1 MWKGAGANFPSQFP
15 SCPVPGDCVYLHFSG
30 ALEVDSFGSLVEVH
44 TFIYILWSNLCI
56 WIINI
61 LLSDARRVN

>member
-15 SCPVPGDCVYLHFSG
+15 SYPGPGDCVYLYFSG

-56 WIINI
+56 WRINI